1 MRETGGNWRFFYEY
15 AGRDVL
21 VQRCAAGREYTID
34 VLCDFFGE
42 PVYIVPRIRLEVISG
57 EVSKSRTDMREC
69 VIKGTEKL
77 LAALREEGCV
87 CGPMTIQCFFG
98 RG

>member
-1 MRETGGNWRFFYEY
+1 MGSEGIFRAGNRRELAFFYEY

-42 PVYIVPRIRLEVISG
+42 TVYIVPRIRLEVISG
-57 EVSKSRTDMREC
+57 ACGIEGRR
-69 VIKGTEKL
+69 
-77 LAALREEGCV
+77 LRLRSDDDTV
-87 CGPMTIQCFFG
+87 LFG
-98 RG
+98 GR